1 MKNRF
6 SEQFRTLRRE
16 RNMSQ
21 EQIAAALG
29 VTAQAVS
36 KWECAIS
43 YPDIEV
49 LVALADLFGVSVDRL
64 LRGTDGGHLPELPD
78 DNTLRI
84 VQVRGQTILRQH
96 TYDPSL
102 YIPLDVGEDNMLTLE
117 IWGSADIKGTIGGAV
132 TAGGSI
138 DCATINGSVTAGCDV
153 DCASVNGAV
162 TAGCNVDCATVNG
175 AVAAGGN
182 VDAATV
188 NGDVSAGGNI
198 ICEDIAG
205 DVLQCGNISCD
216 TIEGDIL
223 SCGGD
228 IHCDDLEGDDL
239 T

>member
-16 RNMSQ
+16 SNMSQ
-21 EQIAAALG
+21 EQIATALG

-64 LRGTDGGHLPELPD
+64 LRGTDGGRLPGLPD
-78 DNTLRI
+78 DDTLRI
-84 VQVRGQTILRQH
+84 VQVRGQTVLTQH
-96 TYDPSL
+96 TYDPAL
-102 YIPLDVGEDNMLTLE
+102 YIPVQIGEDNALTLE
-117 IWGSADIKGTIGGAV
+117 IWGSADIKGHVGGSV
-132 TAGGSI
+132 TAGGSV
-138 DCATINGSVTAGCDV
+138 DCAHINGSVTAGCDV
-153 DCASVNGAV
+153 DCATVNGAV

-175 AVAAGGN
+175 SVTAGSN
-182 VDAATV
+182 VDAA
-188 NGDVSAGGNI
+188 NIGGDVAAGGNI
-198 ICEDIAG
+198 ICENIEGDI
-205 DVLQCGNISCD
+205 LQCGNISCD